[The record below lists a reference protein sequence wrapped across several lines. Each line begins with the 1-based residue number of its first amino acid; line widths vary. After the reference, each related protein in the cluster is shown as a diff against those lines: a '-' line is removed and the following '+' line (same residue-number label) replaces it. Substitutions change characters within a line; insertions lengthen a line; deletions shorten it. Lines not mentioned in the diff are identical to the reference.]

1 MLPLD
6 VYLLEISESNDFL
19 KERKV
24 VNLIEMNDL
33 ELPFEVSVTLRPQT
47 IGFLR
52 VNVRDNGKVLK
63 DVRVEIRQKMH
74 RRKFD
79 KS

>member
-1 MLPLD
+1 M
-6 VYLLEISESNDFL
+6 LEISESNDFL

>member
-1 MLPLD
+1 VLPLD